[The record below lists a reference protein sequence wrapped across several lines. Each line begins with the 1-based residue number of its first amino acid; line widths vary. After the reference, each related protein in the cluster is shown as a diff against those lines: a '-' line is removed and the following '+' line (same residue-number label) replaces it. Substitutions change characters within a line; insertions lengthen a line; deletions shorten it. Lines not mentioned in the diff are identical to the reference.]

1 VIPDGPVI
9 KLVLYEDWIEI
20 QNPDLVVPF
29 KSMIAIENMD
39 EEKIFIT
46 FYVFSS
52 A

>member
-1 VIPDGPVI
+1 MK
-9 KLVLYEDWIEI
+9 KLEI
-20 QNPDLVVPF
+20 QNPDLVVLF

-46 FYVFSS
+46 FY